1 LRVPIYV
8 GEDEKSARA
17 EPEQSI
23 MQFYR
28 KLAVQVQDSA
38 TRPGA
43 RASERRAERG
53 QALGAVTYEEALRGK
68 VIIGTPDS
76 VTARLK
82 ELIEI
87 IGLDGVLAEL
97 NCGGMIPDEKVDRS
111 LRLMCQE
118 VAPRFR

>member
-1 LRVPIYV
+1 VPIYV
-8 GEDEKSARA
+8 GEDDASARA

-23 MQFYR
+23 MEFYR
-28 KLAVQVQDSA
+28 KLAVQIQDSA

-53 QALGAVTYEEALRGK
+53 QKLGAVTYEEALREK
-68 VIIGTPDS
+68 VIVGTPES
-76 VTARLK
+76 VTKRLK

-97 NCGGMIPDEKVDRS
+97 NCGGMLPPEKVDRS
-111 LRLMCQE
+111 LRLMCEE